1 MRRAHLCDV
10 RVCTFEGRDHV
21 VRLASAAREGPRLL
35 QKVSDCR
42 VCCESQEEAWAMR
55 RAILGRSSGGKQLPV
70 DNDEDRAA
78 AELCRAAGAGDLER
92 VEELLETGEAT
103 AEDANGAGESLAV

>member
-1 MRRAHLCDV
+1 MCDV
-10 RVCTFEGRDHV
+10 RVCSFEGRDHV
-21 VRLASAAREGPRLL
+21 VRLASAAVERPVGGGP
-35 QKVSDCR
+35 VPVYDCR